1 MEFYLFIV
9 IILLLFAVIDLTV
22 GVANDAVNF
31 LNSAIGSKAASFKV
45 VLLFA
50 SLGVLIG
57 VLFSGG
63 MMEVARSGIFNP
75 QYFFLPELMMIFL
88 AVMIQDI
95 LLLDVFNTLG
105 LPTSTTVSIVFGLFG
120 GALAFALLKIFN
132 NSESFEMVFTY
143 INTPGLFKIIL
154 AIVLSIVLAFVF
166 GALIQFLTRLL
177 FTFNYKK
184 RLSRYGA
191 LWGGFALTCLT
202 FFILLKGTKGAP
214 FMTEEFKLFIHEQPG
229 ILFIYSFA
237 IWAVI
242 LQVLMWL
249 FKINVLKMIVL
260 IGTFSLAMAFAAN
273 DLVNFIGAPL
283 AALNTY
289 QLGLELGD
297 AAFTTPMAAL
307 KGNIQANTWIL
318 LFSGLIM
325 VLALLFSKKARS
337 VTRTTI
343 RLSRQEYGYE
353 RFESNLIARAIVRF
367 FINITNSILRIMP
380 GSLKR
385 GISNR
390 FDESKY
396 QPETGIDGELPAF
409 DLIRAAVILMV
420 ASMLISLATYF
431 KLPLSTTYVTFIVAM
446 GCALPDKA
454 WGRDSAVFRVSGVI
468 TVIGGWFFTAF
479 LATLVAFTIAMILN
493 YGQIYAVIGFL
504 ILVVFA
510 LIRTQFIHKK
520 QEKEI
525 SEAENTIS
533 SIGDESEKHIRFN
546 LRTADFV
553 TLVNQTVSLS
563 ISSLLNYDLKGLK
576 EAKKHSKIVEQE
588 LDKMIQRVIQLA
600 RKDDK
605 ESEDR
610 SQTIS
615 RIISFLYNANDKIRN
630 ITQTSYKYVD
640 NNHHDLTE
648 LQVEELKEINK
659 EFDSIASTLADCF
672 KSETFELCDI
682 IKIRGNALNQ
692 KIRKFNKAQLKR
704 IKITETK
711 TRLSVFYLGLL
722 SEIEELNDSFIKLSN
737 YIANIMY
744 ISPKEVIDKI
754 EKPTTIPEKREPKQ
768 EGTS

>member
-1 MEFYLFIV
+1 M
-9 IILLLFAVIDLTV
+9 LFAVIDLTV

-31 LNSAIGSKAASFKV
+31 LNSAIGSKAASFKI

-50 SLGVLIG
+50 SLGVLLG

-75 QYFFLPELMMIFL
+75 QYFYLPELMMIFL

-105 LPTSTTVSIVFGLFG
+105 LPTSTTVSVVFGLFG
-120 GALAFALLKIFN
+120 GALAFALLKIMN
-132 NSESFEMVFTY
+132 NNESFEMVFTY

-154 AIVLSIVLAFVF
+154 AIVMSIVFAFVF
-166 GALIQFLTRLL
+166 GAIIQFLTRLL
-177 FTFNYKK
+177 FTFNYKR
-184 RLSRYGA
+184 RLARYGA
-191 LWGGFALTCLT
+191 VWGALALTCLT

-214 FMTEEFKLFIHEQPG
+214 FMTEELKNFIYESPGLLFI
-229 ILFIYSFA
+229 ISFA
-237 IWAVI
+237 IWTVL
-242 LQVLMWL
+242 LQVLTWL
-249 FKINVLKMIVL
+249 FKINILKIIVL

-297 AAFTTPMAAL
+297 AALTTPMAGL
-307 KGNIQANTWIL
+307 KGNIQANIWL
-318 LFSGLIM
+318 LLLSGIIM
-325 VLALLFSKKARS
+325 VCALLFSKKARS
-337 VTRTTI
+337 VTKTTI

-367 FINITNSILRIMP
+367 FINISNIILKILP
-380 GSLKR
+380 ASFKKA
-385 GISNR
+385 ISER

-396 QPETGIDGELPAF
+396 QPEKNIDGEPPAF
-409 DLIRAAVILMV
+409 DLLRAAVILMV
-420 ASMLISLATYF
+420 ASMLISLATFF

-454 WGRDSAVFRVSGVI
+454 WGRDSAVYRVSGVI

-479 LATLVAFTIAMILN
+479 LASLVAFTIAIILN
-493 YGQIYAVIGFL
+493 FGQIYAVIGFL
-504 ILVVFA
+504 ILIAFT

-520 QEKEI
+520 QEHEI
-525 SEAENTIS
+525 SEAENTIANIS
-533 SIGDESEKHIRFN
+533 NESDKHVRFN

-553 TLVNQTVSLS
+553 TLVNKTVNLS
-563 ISSLLNYDLKGLK
+563 ITSLLNYDLKGLK
-576 EAKKHSKIVEQE
+576 DAKKHSKIVERE

-600 RKDDK
+600 QKDDK

-640 NNHHDLTE
+640 NNHHDLTA
-648 LQVEELKEINK
+648 LQIEELKDINK
-659 EFDSIASTLADCF
+659 EFDSIASTLANCF
-672 KSETFELCDI
+672 KLETFELCDT

-737 YIANIMY
+737 YITNIVL
-744 ISPKEVIDKI
+744 ITPNTVLKESDNPMVLAVNF
-754 EKPTTIPEKREPKQ
+754 EKKKDNVN
-768 EGTS
+768 